1 MHNGEAALAAI
12 LMVRRSSRPGLGGI
26 LVVAAWVCLSTTAT
40 FAQTSQGQ
48 QAGEVQ
54 NEPITEPRSAE
65 HKPSGPPIPKGI
77 QAITQTE
84 GKCST
89 ELIINAE
96 ALFKP
101 TRWTLNSD
109 APQTLDALAPLITQ
123 AGKHPVRITAF
134 SGSDNSEKNN
144 QIVAEKRA
152 LTVRTWLRNHGL
164 VPEDTPITGIANFA
178 TGDQQPKE
186 PIELVID
193 TCKQLP
199 GPKETS

>member
-1 MHNGEAALAAI
+1 MAANTMACK
-12 LMVRRSSRPGLGGI
+12 SSRPKLGDI
-26 LVVAAWVCLSTTAT
+26 LVVVAWVCVSTAAS
-40 FAQTSQGQ
+40 FAQTSQGR

-54 NEPITEPRSAE
+54 NDPITEPRSAE

-89 ELIINAE
+89 ELIVNAD

-109 APQTLDALAPLITQ
+109 AKQTLDALATLITK

-152 LTVRTWLRNHGL
+152 LTVRTWLRNRGL
-164 VPEDTPITGIANFA
+164 IPDDTPITGIGKFGS
-178 TGDQQPKE
+178 GDKEPKE
-186 PIELVID
+186 PIEVVID

-199 GPKETS
+199 GPKESS